1 MRSALNEGATLEIRD
16 GSDANAR
23 LITTVDVRNYTRPES
38 VVTTGN
44 NMYVVF
50 KAKAKLKVEL
60 FLEITAGPHKVNT
73 FLADGLH
80 HGSKSHF
87 QCRVYEFL
95 TKFP

>member
-1 MRSALNEGATLEIRD
+1 MEIRD

-73 FLADGLH
+73 FFGRWIVPRIKQSFSVSRL
-80 HGSKSHF
+80 
-87 QCRVYEFL
+87 
-95 TKFP
+95 